1 MKLSTKITVLVLS
14 ILLLIIVVM
23 GLLFYQTSKSFYK
36 EHIAYEVEH
45 RLVSHAEILEEDY
58 LTQTIEHMMRM
69 EQLESVHF
77 VFFDPSLSPMSTSDP
92 IPQVWLDA
100 YRDWTAASVSTFVED
115 DVFPFTEYVDTGIDM
130 HIPHVWSMQPIW
142 IEGEVVGY
150 LFIDQDTAEFEQ
162 TKIQLLQLIIFMGGL
177 SFLVGLLLTVY
188 LTQKITKPLQAISRT
203 TSKIAEGKFD
213 TSLVRSGQDE
223 VGQLSRDITKMAEQ
237 LKHYRNTRRQFLS
250 HVSHDLRTPLT
261 YIKGYSALMKDAEQ
275 LPEDEVRRH
284 VDVIYH
290 EANRMEHLVQDLFQL
305 TQLEEGKM
313 ELDLEAVNI
322 VKWLETMVHQRQEM
336 LKKHRLTCHVVRD
349 NPHVYAKIDRLR
361 MEQVL
366 DNLLENSIRYTEE
379 GGKITI
385 AVQRTVTDVIVR
397 ITDTGIGIPQ
407 EDLPYIWERFYRVD
421 KSRSSAHGGTGLGL
435 AIVKLLVEQHGGE
448 IGVESEPGK
457 GTQFELKLPPADD
470 SRQMERSHES

>member
-1 MKLSTKITVLVLS
+1 
-14 ILLLIIVVM
+14 
-23 GLLFYQTSKSFYK
+23 
-36 EHIAYEVEH
+36 
-45 RLVSHAEILEEDY
+45 
-58 LTQTIEHMMRM
+58 
-69 EQLESVHF
+69 
-77 VFFDPSLSPMSTSDP
+77 
-92 IPQVWLDA
+92 LD
-100 YRDWTAASVSTFVED
+100 R
-115 DVFPFTEYVDTGIDM
+115 TG
-130 HIPHVWSMQPIW
+130 
-142 IEGEVVGY
+142 
-150 LFIDQDTAEFEQ
+150 
-162 TKIQLLQLIIFMGGL
+162 
-177 SFLVGLLLTVY
+177 
-188 LTQKITKPLQAISRT
+188 R
-203 TSKIAEGKFD
+203 
-213 TSLVRSGQDE
+213 DE
-223 VGQLSRDITKMAEQ
+223 VGQLSRDITKMAGQ
-237 LKHYRNTRRQFLS
+237 LKHYRDTRQQFLS

-290 EANRMEHLVQDLFQL
+290 EAKRMEHLVQDLFQL

-313 ELDLEAVNI
+313 ELDLEAVNLI
-322 VKWLETMVHQRQEM
+322 KWLETMVHQRQEIF
-336 LKKHRLTCHVVRD
+336 KQRCLTCRVVRD
-349 NPHVYAKIDRLR
+349 DPHVHVYAKIDRLR

-385 AVQRTVTDVIVR
+385 VVQRTETDAIVR